1 MFTWTKLGRIFDPT
15 AERPRP
21 WMQAYA
27 QCPTPFLYDADTVR
41 VYFATRPPRGTDLQ
55 YVAYPG
61 YVDLARNDLHRVTR
75 IAADPLL
82 PLGGPGAFDE
92 FGLMPSAVVRHGD
105 AVHLYYTGWSR
116 MASVPY
122 TTAIGLAISHD
133 GGDTFR
139 KVGEGPLLGL
149 TLNEPYLVNSPTVRI
164 VEGVWHLWYMTG
176 LGWLPNEGAPEAVFR
191 IAHATSADGIH
202 WQRDGRTIIPPHHA
216 DECQDLFQPFRLD
229 GRWHAVFAWRRA
241 LGFRTDP
248 AAMYRLGYAWS
259 DDLVHWTRDD
269 AQAGLTVSDDGW
281 DAQMLCS
288 TQAIELDGR
297 ILLFYCGNTFGREG
311 FGIAELTGR

>member
-21 WMQAYA
+21 WVQAYA

-229 GRWHAVFAWRRA
+229 DRWHAVFAWRRA

>member
-1 MFTWTKLGRIFDPT
+1 
-15 AERPRP
+15 
-21 WMQAYA
+21 MQEYA
-27 QCPTPFLYDADTVR
+27 QCPTPFARDAATLR

-55 YVAYPG
+55 YVAHPG
-61 YVDLARNDLHRVTR
+61 YVDLARDDLTRVTK
-75 IAADPLL
+75 IADTPLL

-92 FGLMPSAVVRHGD
+92 FGIMPSAVVRHGD
-105 AVHLYYTGWSR
+105 TVHLYYTGWSR

-122 TTAIGLAISHD
+122 TTAIGLAISRD
-133 GGDTFR
+133 GGETFE
-139 KVGEGPLLGL
+139 KCGEGPLLGL

-164 VEGVWHLWYMTG
+164 VDGVWHLWYMTG
-176 LGWLPNEGAPEAVFR
+176 LGWLPNDGSPEAVFR
-191 IAHATSADGIH
+191 IAHATSRDGID
-202 WQRDGRTIIPPHHA
+202 WQRDGRTIIPPHHE
-216 DECQDLFQPFRLD
+216 DECQDLFQPFFLD

-259 DDLVHWTRDD
+259 DDLVHWMRDD
-269 AQAGLTVSDDGW
+269 AQAGLTVSADGW

-288 TQAIELDGR
+288 TQAIELDGC
-297 ILLFYCGNTFGREG
+297 IFLFYCGNTFGREG